1 MLFFWTGASAQFE
14 QGTVVEGVCIDS
26 FSLSAAYFH
35 FFSTIHQ
42 QRPRENDTRPRP
54 LHLRSINPPFNYI
67 FIQTSARGSLN
78 RVRSFCHLP
87 QQLKETADSLVITIF
102 KIKNQSSRMDFCVLI
117 RTRHH
122 EQKKSL
128 TVAKFLI
135 FGVLAFV
142 PSYVST
148 TL

>member
-1 MLFFWTGASAQFE
+1 
-14 QGTVVEGVCIDS
+14 
-26 FSLSAAYFH
+26 
-35 FFSTIHQ
+35 
-42 QRPRENDTRPRP
+42 
-54 LHLRSINPPFNYI
+54 
-67 FIQTSARGSLN
+67 
-78 RVRSFCHLP
+78 
-87 QQLKETADSLVITIF
+87 
-102 KIKNQSSRMDFCVLI
+102 MDFCVLI

-148 TL
+148 THWSYNNIIWYLKEQNKNYFTVDRQVLSGSFDANNKSVRGYWH

>member
-42 QRPRENDTRPRP
+42 QRPRENDTRPSP

-67 FIQTSARGSLN
+67 FIQTSARKSLN

-87 QQLKETADSLVITIF
+87 QQLKETADSFGNYNFQNQESEF
-102 KIKNQSSRMDFCVLI
+102 KDEFLCSY
-117 RTRHH
+117 TH
-122 EQKKSL
+122 
-128 TVAKFLI
+128 VA
-135 FGVLAFV
+135 
-142 PSYVST
+142 S
-148 TL
+148 